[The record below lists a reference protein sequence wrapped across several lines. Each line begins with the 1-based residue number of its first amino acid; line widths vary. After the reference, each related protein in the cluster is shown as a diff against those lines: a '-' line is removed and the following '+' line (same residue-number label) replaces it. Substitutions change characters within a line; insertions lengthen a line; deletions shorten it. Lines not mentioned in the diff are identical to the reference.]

1 MKRRFS
7 AAFLFTELMKR
18 KCKNKRGKM
27 NPKSLLS
34 LIYPGAF
41 VLAFSPSVGFGAA
54 NTSAIPA
61 VVLPSS
67 SQPADIDQTITN
79 SKVRAE
85 LGSKSKWSVRN
96 TLTYQGGTM
105 NTPLDEAR
113 PDYRSASLDTTNAV
127 YFTGEVATKYG
138 LMNGDSLNLGV
149 GITVLK
155 PFNRTIEEATS
166 RNSNFNISTPF
177 IEYNKAYK
185 VGSVQMVSTGKFYY
199 ATEKNDVD
207 VIGKFGVIRLSQTFL
222 REIGTRLTGGLQFIA
237 DTNIYKNSDSV
248 YLAEGSKSEIPRNN
262 NIIGAFPY
270 AEYAFNDRYAVRT
283 VFGLFQFK
291 NTLADY
297 TYRQLEPYQSLGVG
311 ISLSRD
317 FYLYPNLQFAPKDI
331 RADRTNVGLTAN
343 INLF

>member
-1 MKRRFS
+1 
-7 AAFLFTELMKR
+7 
-18 KCKNKRGKM
+18 M
-27 NPKSLLS
+27 NQKYLLS
-34 LIYPGAF
+34 LSVSLAI
-41 VLAFSPSVGFGAA
+41 VLGFNPSTSFGEV
-54 NTSAIPA
+54 NTSTVPA
-61 VVLPSS
+61 SVLTKTP
-67 SQPADIDQTITN
+67 QPADIDQTITN

-105 NTPLDEAR
+105 NTPLNEAR

-127 YFTGEVATKYG
+127 YFTGEFAAKYG

-149 GITVLK
+149 GITVSK
-155 PFNRTIEEATS
+155 PFNRTLEEATS

-199 ATEKNDVD
+199 STEKNDVD
-207 VIGKFGVIRLSQTFL
+207 VIGKFGVIRLTQTFL

-237 DTNIYKNSDSV
+237 DTNIYNNSDSV
-248 YLAEGSKSEIPRNN
+248 YFAAGSTNEIPRNN
-262 NIIGAFPY
+262 SIIGAFPY
-270 AEYAFNDRYAVRT
+270 AEYALNDRYGFRT

-317 FYLYPNLQFAPKDI
+317 FYLYPNLQFAPKDM